1 MEMRMAAS
9 EQFKVS
15 SSGLPTYRVQFIETD
30 AETGQET
37 VVSDIDIETS
47 ADCVKYINENP
58 IIKSK
63 LGFVEG
69 ETVETDLYEFVNRIL
84 YPYYPPEINQIL
96 NTSADPDFDDEY
108 VSKDMQD
115 VVVYKQKGTLTA
127 ANTFTLQLKAGS
139 EKLTRCSFIRIQNN
153 KTDVMENKILN
164 LQPGKETTVSFRI
177 PGCNNDLQYYF
188 EVSDNE
194 NIVTSY
200 KIDYKFILPIY
211 VGYAKDGLLDP
222 ALPNEELNDYLNGLI
237 KLKDRVDTR
246 LVPIN
251 QEQKGF
257 FDIVVD
263 KDQLCPFIMVPLK
276 WNSLMCIKD
285 INGVDI
291 TKFYGHNSYVQLDTL
306 NNNVDMEGYVIY
318 VARKPIDT
326 KAKVRYLRDI
336 TYTFAF
342 DLDWHDLTSEGE
354 QSEVFTG
361 FDVLTMSPIDSRFTV
376 ETYDDLAYIK
386 QPYIGLITF
395 VTSINTYYKYMG
407 NRIWVP
413 TNTVVMFYNGK
424 PSSTMGGKFD
434 ISIDIAEGDIY
445 QKTNSNVWE
454 LKGNIRTGVT
464 P

>member
-69 ETVETDLYEFVNRIL
+69 ETVETDLYKFVNRIL

-127 ANTFTLQLKAGS
+127 ANTFTLQLRAGS

-361 FDVLTMSPIDSRFTV
+361 FDVLTTSPIDSRFTV

>member
-69 ETVETDLYEFVNRIL
+69 ETVETDLYKFVNRIL

-127 ANTFTLQLKAGS
+127 ANTFTLQLRAGS

>member
-1 MEMRMAAS
+1 MELRVAAS

-30 AETGQET
+30 SSTGQET
-37 VVSDIDIETS
+37 VVSDVDIVTS
-47 ADCVKYINENP
+47 ADCVRFINENP

-63 LGFVEG
+63 LGFIEG
-69 ETVETDLYEFVNRIL
+69 ESVDTDLYEFVNNVL

-96 NTSADPDFDDEY
+96 NTSADPDFGEY
-108 VSKDMQD
+108 VSVDNTD
-115 VVVYKQKGTLTA
+115 IIIYKQKGTMTK
-127 ANTFTLQLKAGS
+127 ANTFTLRLKAGS
-139 EKLTRCSFIRIQNN
+139 EKLTRCSFVRVQNN
-153 KTDVMENKILN
+153 KTDIMENKILS

-177 PGCNNDLQYYF
+177 PGCNNDLIYYF
-188 EVSDNE
+188 EVSDNK
-194 NIVTSY
+194 NVVTSY
-200 KIDYKFILPIY
+200 KITYEFILPIY

-222 ALPNEELNDYLNGLI
+222 TLPNEELNAYLNGLI

-257 FDIVVD
+257 FDIVAD
-263 KDQLCPFIMVPLK
+263 KDQLCPFIMVPLR

-291 TKFYGHNSYVQLDTL
+291 TKFYGHNSYVKLDTL
-306 NNNVDMEGYVIY
+306 NNNMDKEGYVIY
-318 VARKPIDT
+318 IARKPIDT

-336 TYTFAF
+336 TYTFAY

-361 FDVLTMSPIDSRFTV
+361 FDVLTTSPVDSRFTV
-376 ETYDDLAYIK
+376 DNYDDLAYIK
-386 QPYIGLITF
+386 QPYVGLITF
-395 VTSINTYYKYMG
+395 VTDINTYYKYMG

-413 TNTVVMFYNGK
+413 TNISVMFFNGL
-424 PSSTMGGKFD
+424 PSPSMGGKLD
-434 ISIDIAEGDIY
+434 ISIDIAEGNIY